1 MKKITIKVEEFKL
14 AEVLTVCFDVS
25 KDKLNSFLRY
35 RDPGDEQLREC
46 EDEYRNRTSTIRRKL
61 LELSKLSTELGLSDL
76 LVVCEPTGGYERSLL
91 RTARRE
97 GFRTAYVNPESVHKL
112 QVVESNDSGKSDHK
126 DPRTIHTL
134 TRLGKTLKH
143 RMLPEDYLQLR
154 TLHGFYEDEVDL
166 ASKSRCH
173 IHAVL
178 HELFCDYSQS
188 SDFIYTK
195 TGKAILEAY
204 GLNPYRIAAVTWKQF
219 VRKIRHHS
227 RVRLD
232 ILEAVYHAAQS
243 STLHLM
249 SSAQQEILEGRL
261 KELYSDWER
270 HDERKRIY
278 RKHLETVFLRVREHE
293 TLRDIANLNEFSKA
307 RIIAQTGPLDDFSR
321 IECLTRLA
329 GMNLRQRQSGKYE
342 GKLKISKKG
351 RTLLRK
357 VLFQVCFRM
366 IGQGRL
372 YHEYYQAHIN
382 PNVDHTRMRTMV
394 SVMRKILKMIHG
406 LHRSNEGFD
415 IKRVNMCESQYTQ
428 HEQTAA

>member
-1 MKKITIKVEEFKL
+1 MKKITIKIEEFKV
-14 AEVLTVCFDVS
+14 EDVLTVCFDVS

-35 RDPGDEQLREC
+35 RDPGDDLLREC
-46 EDEYRNRTSTIRRKL
+46 EDEFRNRTSTIRRKL
-61 LELSKLSTELGLSDL
+61 LEVGKLSTELGLSDV

-112 QVVESNDSGKSDHK
+112 QVVESNDSGKSDLK

-134 TRLGKTLKH
+134 TCLGKTLKH

-154 TLHGFYEDEVDL
+154 TLHGFYEDEVDS
-166 ASKSRCH
+166 ASEARCH

-195 TGKAILEAY
+195 TGSAILEY
-204 GLNPYRIAAVTWKQF
+204 YSLNPYRIAADTWKQF
-219 VRKIRHHS
+219 VRKIQRRS

-232 ILEAVYHAAQS
+232 ILEAIYHAAQS

-249 SSAQQEILEGRL
+249 SSEQQEILEGRL
-261 KELYSDWER
+261 RELHTDWER
-270 HDERKRIY
+270 HDERKKSY
-278 RKHLETVFLRVREHE
+278 RKQLETVFLRVREHA
-293 TLRDIANLNEFSKA
+293 TLQNTADLNEFGKA
-307 RIIAQTGPLDDFSR
+307 RLIAQTGPLDDFDR
-321 IECLTRLA
+321 IERLTRLA

-342 GKLKISKKG
+342 GRLKISKKG
-351 RTLLRK
+351 RALLRK
-357 VLFQVCFRM
+357 VLFQIGFRM

-415 IKRVNMCESQYTQ
+415 IKRVNMCKSQYAQ
-428 HEQTAA
+428 LEQAAA